1 MISSSLSSSSS
12 FQPGLLLLAAL
23 IGYLFG
29 AFPTA
34 YFVVRLVAGKN
45 VLDTGSGRTS
55 STNALRAGGGLAF
68 ILTLIGDVSKGAIAM
83 LIVRAL
89 MQDGWAETT
98 AGIAAVLGHNLSLL
112 LWLISKRL
120 GGGAGGATFAGGLM
134 LLWPPMALIIL
145 PAVPILL
152 YVTGYASVTNTL
164 LVLISLLIF
173 VVRSFL
179 GFAPWWQTVYAVGG
193 SLLIIYTLRPNY
205 QRLRAGTER
214 MVGPRAKRLGKKRAE
229 SGTEAQ

>member
-1 MISSSLSSSSS
+1 MT
-12 FQPGLLLLAAL
+12 FLLAAL
-23 IGYLFG
+23 IGYTFG

-68 ILTLIGDVSKGAIAM
+68 FLTLLGDVSKGAIAM
-83 LIVRAL
+83 LLVRSL
-89 MQDGWAETT
+89 THEGWAEAI
-98 AGIAAVLGHNLSLL
+98 AGMAAVLGHNASLI

-120 GGGAGGATFAGGLM
+120 GGGAGGATFAGAAI
-134 LLWPPMALIIL
+134 LLWPPLALIII

-152 YVTGYASVTNTL
+152 YLTGYASVTNTT
-164 LVLISLLIF
+164 LVLITLLIF

-179 GFAPWWQTVYAVGG
+179 GFAPWWQALYALGG
-193 SLLIIYTLRPNY
+193 SLMIIYTLRPNY

-214 MVGPRAKRLGKKRAE
+214 MVGPRAKRLGKKAE
-229 SGTEAQ
+229 TGE